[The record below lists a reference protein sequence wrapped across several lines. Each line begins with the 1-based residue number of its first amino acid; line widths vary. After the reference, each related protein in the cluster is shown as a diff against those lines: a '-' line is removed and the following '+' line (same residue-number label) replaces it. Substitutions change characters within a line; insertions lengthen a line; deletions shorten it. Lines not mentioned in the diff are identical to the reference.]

1 MTLKVHEGVGVLQNE
16 FLDLSELLEL
26 VPDVVFVGAL
36 VQLGDVD
43 LSEKLGVLL
52 SFVMAVSTA
61 TVPCSATS
69 VLRRVTVSIS
79 GSLFFALLGSLG

>member
-1 MTLKVHEGVGVLQNE
+1 MLQNE

-26 VPDVVFVGAL
+26 VPDVVLVGAL

-69 VLRRVTVSIS
+69 VLGRVTVSIS